1 MNETFFQDN
10 YPAGLAKTIDMTKY
24 QSVIDVFDSFVAK
37 YAANPAFTCLGE
49 TITYADLEAKSAAFA
64 AYLQNETSLKPGDR
78 IAVQLPNVLQYPI
91 VVFGAMRAGMTVV
104 NTNPLYTEREMEHQF
119 NDSGAKALVVLAN
132 MAAKAE
138 RVLGNTSIEKVIITE
153 VGDMHKPV
161 KRILINSV
169 LKYVKKEVE
178 SFNIPGAVPLRKALS
193 LGQGKSF
200 TTPETKADD
209 VAVLQYTGGTTG
221 VAKGAMLTH
230 GNLIANMLQCDG
242 LFAMALNKGKE
253 TAIAPL
259 PLYHI
264 YAFTVHCMVL
274 LQTGNHS
281 VLIPNPRDIPGFI
294 KVLQNTKFSCFV
306 GLNTLF
312 VALCNSDVFKAL
324 DFSGLKLT
332 ISGGMALTKDA
343 SEQWKKVTDC
353 DIAEGFGMTETS
365 PVVSFNP
372 PGYIQL
378 GTIGLPVASTACK
391 VIDDNGNE
399 LPVGEPGELC
409 VKGPQVM
416 KGYWQRPEATA
427 ESISADGWLKTGD
440 IAVIAEDGYMKIVDR
455 KKDMIIVSGFN
466 VFPNEVEDEISAHPD
481 VLEVAAIGIPD
492 AKSSEAVKVFVVTS
506 NKNLTEKEVKKWARE
521 RLTAYKIP
529 KHVEFR
535 DELPKTNVGKILRR
549 ELRDEEMAKING

>member
-1 MNETFFQDN
+1 MKAEFFQDK
-10 YPAGLAKTIDMTKY
+10 YPEGLTKTVDTSKY
-24 QSVIDVFDSFVAK
+24 HSVIDVFNGFVAK
-37 YAANPAFTCLGE
+37 YADNPAFTCLGQ
-49 TITYADLEAKSAAFA
+49 TITYADLESKSAAFA
-64 AYLQNETSLKPGDR
+64 AYLQNETNLQAGDR

-138 RVLGNTSIEKVIITE
+138 RVLANTSVETVIVTE
-153 VGDMHKPV
+153 VGDMHSTV
-161 KRILINSV
+161 KRVLINSV

-178 SFNIPGAVPLRKALS
+178 PFNIKNAIPLRKALS
-193 LGQGKSF
+193 IGEGKSF
-200 TTPETKADD
+200 TTPELHQEDI
-209 VAVLQYTGGTTG
+209 AVLQYTGGTTG

-230 GNLIANMLQCDG
+230 GNLIANMMQCHG
-242 LFAMALNKGKE
+242 LFSMALAEGKE

-274 LQTGNHS
+274 LETGNHS

-294 KVLQNTKFSCFV
+294 KVLQSTKFSCFV

-312 VALCNSDVFKAL
+312 VALCNQPLFKGM

-343 SEQWKKVTDC
+343 ADQWKSVTGGS
-353 DIAEGFGMTETS
+353 IAEGFGMTETS

-372 PGYIQL
+372 PGYIKL
-378 GTIGLPVASTACK
+378 GTIGLPVASTNCK
-391 VIDDNGNE
+391 VIDDCGNE
-399 LPVGEPGELC
+399 LPLGEAGELC
-409 VKGPQVM
+409 VQGPQVM

-427 ESISADGWLKTGD
+427 ETITDDGWLKTGD
-440 IAVIAEDGYMKIVDR
+440 VAVITDDGYMKIVDR

-466 VFPNEVEDEISAHPD
+466 VFPNEVEDEIVAHPD
-481 VLEVAAIGIPD
+481 VVEAAAIGIPD
-492 AKSSEAVKVFVVTS
+492 PVSSETVKIFVVTS
-506 NKNLTEKEVKKWARE
+506 NENLTAADIKEWART
-521 RLTAYKIP
+521 RLTAYKVP

-549 ELRDEEMAKING
+549 ELRDEETAKK